1 MTSLL
6 ISNEM
11 QIRLRKIVSA
21 GDHRQRGHNPE
32 LGIYRDNGVYMIAGL
47 FTILAFTVLLL
58 AGCGTTQ
65 EKALAPP
72 PIKVGVAA
80 VQIGD
85 LRQSIEV
92 AGNLRFI
99 ANTTVSSEVS
109 AQVRTIDVRDGQP
122 VKKGQTLLT
131 FDDSTIRA
139 AADQARGNLKK
150 DEATLA
156 FNKTDWEKNTPLLKT
171 GAISQSTYDQK
182 LSAYQNARGQVEAD
196 KAALAKAQEDLNH
209 TVVAAPITGV
219 LSCRWVEKGDW
230 VSTAGKLFQISDYT
244 TVYLDTF
251 LSDKDVGKL
260 NIDKV
265 IQEGQGVETDSTV
278 DSLPGKT
285 FTGRVGYIQPVTNQ
299 NRLFE
304 VRIYTDN
311 RDMQLLEGMYARAR
325 VLVKIIPHVVR
336 VPIDALL
343 EQIRTNEANAVVRVD
358 KQAQAEIARIKIG
371 ATDNFFAEVV
381 DGLKPGDRVVTEGR
395 EIVSNGQ
402 PLDLPTAL
410 AQQDD
415 NLPLKD

>member
-1 MTSLL
+1 
-6 ISNEM
+6 
-11 QIRLRKIVSA
+11 
-21 GDHRQRGHNPE
+21 
-32 LGIYRDNGVYMIAGL
+32 MIAGL

-72 PIKVGVAA
+72 PIKVGVVA

-265 IQEGQGVETDSTV
+265 IQEGQGVETDITV

-325 VLVKIIPHVVR
+325 VLVKFIPHVVR

-343 EQIRTNEANAVVRVD
+343 EQIRTNEANAVVRVG

-371 ATDNFFAEVV
+371 ATDTLFAEVV

-402 PLDLPTAL
+402 PLDIPTAL
-410 AQQDD
+410 ANQHDS
-415 NLPLKD
+415 LPLKD